1 MWQRTT
7 QKIGK
12 KPAGTFKGI
21 YIEKFNHEYQK
32 MLFQDEITLFQE
44 TLALPFKIEI
54 KNLVTV
60 RNV

>member
-21 YIEKFNHEYQK
+21 YIEKFNHEY
-32 MLFQDEITLFQE
+32 
-44 TLALPFKIEI
+44 
-54 KNLVTV
+54 
-60 RNV
+60 